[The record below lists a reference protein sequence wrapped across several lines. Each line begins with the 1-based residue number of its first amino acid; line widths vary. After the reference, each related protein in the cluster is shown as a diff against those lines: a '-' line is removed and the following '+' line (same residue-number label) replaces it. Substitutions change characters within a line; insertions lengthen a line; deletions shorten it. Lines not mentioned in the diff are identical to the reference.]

1 MNFEM
6 LHPADRIVMMMNRI
20 YYHNMT
26 TALGVN
32 ISVRDAEG
40 TVWISPGGVDKG
52 NLRRED
58 IMQIKAD
65 GSIVGIHRPSAEYP
79 FHLAI
84 YKKRPDIR
92 AVLHTHPP
100 TMIASN
106 LLNLPPDLTWI
117 PRLEIHARHVS
128 EVSYEIPGSSAL
140 GDKISMEFS
149 RGANAVILERHGI
162 VLGAP
167 TLFEAF
173 ESFEAL
179 YTCSRIHR
187 NAKAIGGAIRSI
199 ADEDIGQTSAC
210 NVCEMT
216 DFIPLTHSSEELG
229 ARRELCEFVARA
241 YEKQFI
247 TSSCGSFSCRLSDG
261 SVLITPMSKDR
272 QSLNPEDLVLI
283 ANGKTE
289 FGKISDATLNRH
301 LAIYANDPRI
311 GSIIEAMPKFSMA
324 FAVTE
329 KELDLRLLPE
339 TYIALR
345 NVRKYP
351 WGSDEK
357 TIARDITVKTPVAMI
372 ENDCVLAAG
381 MSLLKAFDN
390 LEMLENSAN
399 ILTDA
404 FIFGETPSGIDAEA
418 FRELERAFNL

>member
-92 AVLHTHPP
+92 AVLHAHPP
-100 TMIASN
+100 TMIAGN
-106 LLNLPPDLTWI
+106 LLNLPPDLTLI
-117 PRLEIHARHVS
+117 PRLETHALQVS

-149 RGANAVILERHGI
+149 RGANAVILERHGV

-173 ESFEAL
+173 ESFETL
-179 YTCSRIHR
+179 YVCSRIHR
-187 NAKAIGGAIRSI
+187 NAKAIGGTVRSI
-199 ADEDIGQTSAC
+199 ADEDIGQTS
-210 NVCEMT
+210 VFGMES
-216 DFIPLTHSSEELG
+216 FIPLTHSSEELD
-229 ARRELCEFVARA
+229 ARRELCEFIARA

-261 SVLITPMSKDR
+261 SVLITPKSKDR
-272 QSLNPEDLVLI
+272 QNLNPEDLVLI
-283 ANGKTE
+283 VNGKTE
-289 FGKISDATLNRH
+289 SGKIPDATLNRH
-301 LAIYANDPRI
+301 MAIYENDPRI
-311 GSIIEAMPKFSMA
+311 GSMIEAMPKFSMA

-329 KELDLRLLPE
+329 KDLDLRLLPE

-357 TIARDITVKTPVAMI
+357 TVSRDITVKTPVAMI
-372 ENDCVLAAG
+372 ENDCVLATG

-390 LEMLENSAN
+390 LEMLENSAK